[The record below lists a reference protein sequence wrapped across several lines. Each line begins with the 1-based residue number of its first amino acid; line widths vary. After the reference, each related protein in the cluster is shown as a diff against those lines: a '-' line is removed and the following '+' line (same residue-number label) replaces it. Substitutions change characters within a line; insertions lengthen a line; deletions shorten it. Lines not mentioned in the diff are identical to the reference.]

1 MYNKKIL
8 ILSEAFGTGH
18 TKAAEALAE
27 NISLLAPAVR
37 TQIVEAGH
45 PISTTLMFRLYV
57 QLITT
62 YPSALRK
69 LYEKKQS
76 QPVSKRLQYVIYQ
89 MFHRKVK
96 DLLDQEKPH
105 LVVCTHPFT
114 SSSMSRLKRIG
125 YPFKLCTVIT
135 DFHAHG
141 VWVQPEVD
149 LYLVSSDAVQQELVD
164 MGVNKSRI
172 RITGIPTKATF
183 WSKHDKQEV
192 RRKLQLKDMPTV
204 MVMGGGYG
212 LGGIGRLAHTLAK
225 WKESLQLIICAGH
238 NETLKQALSEHAS
251 FHHPH
256 IRVLGFV
263 DTIDQWMDASDL
275 LITKPGG
282 LTCFEALS
290 KGIPMLLYQ
299 PIPGHEE
306 QNCDFLISNQL
317 AVRID
322 SENEVDDWIHTL
334 LFCPREMELFQ
345 ERMKRYTQKI
355 DPLDS
360 AASIM
365 QLLLPKDFD

>member
-1 MYNKKIL
+1 MHNKKVL

-18 TKAAEALAE
+18 TIAAEALAE
-27 NISLLAPAVR
+27 SISLLAPAVHTR
-37 TQIVEAGH
+37 IVEAGRELH
-45 PISTTLMFRLYV
+45 PISTTFMFRLYV
-57 QLITT
+57 HLITK
-62 YPSALRK
+62 YPSVWRK
-69 LYEKKQS
+69 LYLKKQS
-76 QPVSKRLQYVIYQ
+76 QPVSRRLQFVMYQ

-96 DLLDQEKPH
+96 DLLDQEKPG
-105 LVVCTHPFT
+105 LVVCTHPFA

-125 YPFKLCTVIT
+125 YPFNLCTVIT

-149 LYLVSSDAVQQELVD
+149 LYLVSCDKVQRELVD
-164 MGVNKSRI
+164 MGVNKNRI
-172 RITGIPTKATF
+172 RITGIPTKAPF

-204 MVMGGGYG
+204 MLMGGGFG
-212 LGGIGRLAHTLAK
+212 LGGIGRLACTLAK
-225 WKESLQLIICAGH
+225 WKESLQLVICAGH
-238 NETLKQALSEHAS
+238 NERLKRSLTAHAS

-263 DTIDQWMDASDL
+263 DTIDEWMDASDL

-306 QNCDFLISNQL
+306 HNCDFFITNQL

-322 SENEVDDWIHTL
+322 SENEVDDWIHKL
-334 LFCPREMELFQ
+334 LDCPREMELFQ
-345 ERMKRYTQKI
+345 ERMKRYAQKT

-365 QLLLPKDFD
+365 QLLFP

>member
-183 WSKHDKQEV
+183 WSRHDKQEV

-212 LGGIGRLAHTLAK
+212 LGGIGRLVHTLAK

-238 NETLKQALSEHAS
+238 NETLKHALSEHAS

-334 LFCPREMELFQ
+334 LFRPQEMELYQ
-345 ERMKRYTQKI
+345 ERMKHYTQKT

-365 QLLLPKDFD
+365 QLLLPKDCD